1 MDLTNV
7 FTFRIIG
14 IALAGFCGGIQ
25 RATKIGESFELSP
38 IFCISSTFEA
48 AEATAPR

>member
-1 MDLTNV
+1 MSLTNV

-25 RATKIGESFELSP
+25 RATKTGEALSFTGFL
-38 IFCISSTFEA
+38 F
-48 AEATAPR
+48 